1 MSAVTFDNLVTDLRA
16 DYVGQPR
23 DGRGQFAAT
32 IGLLRSP
39 TTEPTTE
46 APKPASGKNAIAKKV
61 LGTAASIGIGVGAGL
76 VAATLYEQLKPVE
89 QVGSGDAAAPRE
101 NTTPTPEA
109 SKEAPKA
116 AESGARKSQD
126 ERLKDILDQLTKEP
140 PDSRAETPESQKL
153 KDTLKEYQKTK
164 AKPYRRPRPTTD
176 AFQSVIDELKADWIE
191 SAHPRDKSGKFA
203 TKGSGRGG
211 GSLLLSAAAPDPETT
226 SQPGAGDKASQVP
239 KDGLDELNIRNLK
252 KLARE
257 NSVSG
262 YSNMT
267 KVELVQGIR
276 AVKAN
281 PKQQERI
288 KETILRK
295 QMARKVIGNTPAAK
309 FARDWQ
315 KMNKLVKAAGVS
327 PGVGALALGSFLA
340 VTAYK
345 EWEKQRT
352 EYQTHIG
359 DSATDAATRSRTIP
373 TEDFSDKSNLVF
385 SVGGYKGMGSTG
397 QEIIDE
403 FTRDGNA
410 DAEWFKENANFV
422 AVENNEYDVNPIM
435 PKRLPGGM
443 INPAYLG
450 ESLIRQGGNLI
461 KQRSR
466 KRNEQAVDL
475 AAQIYAQMNARGGE
489 SGEKR
494 VNKDLPITIIAHG
507 AGGATVDEAMAILR
521 SGKMHLGQS
530 SKGTEFLDQIQVIK
544 LGSTSIGM
552 VDPPTRDKNPLS
564 LRTFTSSNDPFSMLP
579 KTNETWK
586 QDVPGGDIKDYM
598 RSPSIRDELLNTMGY
613 DSSTFQ
619 SKKTAADVRKRA
631 AERAKNFQ
639 DIKDK
644 AAAAR
649 TAPTPTPPPSTP
661 PAAPSSPKPQQQ
673 SPTPEG
679 SRSSVGTTAAKSSP
693 KKSSAKKTKA
703 QVQAEAKASQPKKAG
718 YTWIPKPGY
727 AGKDGG
733 PEGGYFRKATP
744 KKKTDSAF
752 DLVISHLLEV

>member
-1 MSAVTFDNLVTDLRA
+1 
-16 DYVGQPR
+16 
-23 DGRGQFAAT
+23 
-32 IGLLRSP
+32 
-39 TTEPTTE
+39 
-46 APKPASGKNAIAKKV
+46 V

-176 AFQSVIDELKADWIE
+176 AFQSVIDELLLDWVE
-191 SAHPRDKSGKFA
+191 SAHPRDKSGRFA
-203 TKGSGRGG
+203 TKGSVRGG
-211 GSLLLSAAAPDPETT
+211 GSLLLKSAVAAETGTAGKAGGVGKSGKVPD
-226 SQPGAGDKASQVP
+226 
-239 KDGLDELNIRNLK
+239 DGYEGLNIRDLK

-257 NSVSG
+257 HQVSG

-267 KVELVQGIR
+267 KAELVQGVR
-276 AVKAN
+276 AVKAD
-281 PKQQERI
+281 PKQQARI
-288 KETILRK
+288 KETIRRK
-295 QMARKVIGNTPAAK
+295 QEAKKIIGNTPAAK
-309 FARDWQ
+309 LSRDWK
-315 KMNKLVKAAGVS
+315 KMKKLVKASGVS
-327 PGVGALALGSFLA
+327 PTIAALAMGAFIATTS
-340 VTAYK
+340 YK

-352 EYQTHIG
+352 QYQGHIG
-359 DSATDAATRSRTIP
+359 DSAADAATRARTIP
-373 TEDFSDKSNLVF
+373 TQDFSDKPNLVF

-397 QEIIDE
+397 KEIIDE

-422 AVENNEYDVNPIM
+422 AVENNEYDVKPIM
-435 PKRLPGGM
+435 PKHLPGGM
-443 INPAYLG
+443 VNPAYLA
-450 ESLIRQGGNLI
+450 ESMLRSGGNLVT
-461 KQRSR
+461 QRFR
-466 KRNEQAVDL
+466 KRNEQSVEL
-475 AAQIYAQMNARGGE
+475 AAQIYAQMNTRGGE

-494 VNKDLPITIIAHG
+494 VNKDLPITIITHG
-507 AGGATVDEAMAILR
+507 AGGATVDEALAILR

-552 VDPPTRDKNPLS
+552 VNPPTRDKNPLS

-661 PAAPSSPKPQQQ
+661 PAAPPSSPKPQPQP
-673 SPTPEG
+673 PTPEG

-727 AGKDGG
+727 AGKDGD